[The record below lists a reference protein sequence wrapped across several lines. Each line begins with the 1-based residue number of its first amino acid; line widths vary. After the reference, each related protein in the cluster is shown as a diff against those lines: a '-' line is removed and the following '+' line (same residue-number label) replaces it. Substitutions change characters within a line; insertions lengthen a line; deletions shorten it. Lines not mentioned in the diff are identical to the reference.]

1 MTLHTHPPTENSML
15 AISQI
20 GGVVLSVY
28 ADFGGVVLV
37 VLALLVTWVIYTP
50 NPLTL
55 AKSSL

>member
-15 AISQI
+15 AISQLLLTQI

-37 VLALLVTWVIYTP
+37 VLVTWVIWTP
-50 NPLTL
+50 NPL
-55 AKSSL
+55 KV